1 MVKCFFWPNI
11 EIILLWFGATQR
23 TRQGQVVKSLVEE
36 EEEEEDES
44 VSALPSTYAAYFRH
58 SRSPFISVFLAIAY
72 IAMPV

>member
-1 MVKCFFWPNI
+1 M
-11 EIILLWFGATQR
+11 
-23 TRQGQVVKSLVEE
+23 VKSLVEE